1 MNKLEKLNLQ
11 KMISA
16 NNVKDETE
24 NIREK
29 KHSNTIKMN
38 LDKFLEIK
46 KEYENNELDEHDY
59 ENRLID
65 ECYFLF
71 TNYTDIFN
79 KIKKDELDISLFNEF
94 LEILKSIEDGKI
106 DQHEGSYKVGKLL
119 KEIYVDSALKKSSK
133 LDKLYENDKKEVKKG
148 RELSY
153 KDFKNAL

>member
-133 LDKLYENDKKEVKKG
+133 WDKLYENDKKDVKKG

>member
-119 KEIYVDSALKKSSK
+119 KEIYVDSAIREGELLDAQNPTPEKNKGKQLSWKQYK
-133 LDKLYENDKKEVKKG
+133 LQNNL
-148 RELSY
+148 
-153 KDFKNAL
+153 